1 MTLKAKMSSTVPRYK
16 QIAIAIA
23 SRIANGEYIVGQ
35 RISGRSSIAGQYN
48 VSPETARR
56 AFCILAD
63 WDIVSAEQGS
73 GMLVRSKENA
83 ASYIRQY
90 ADQKNIESIK
100 EDIYQSIQH
109 QRQELQQLNEQ
120 LNELLAATEHYHHMN
135 PLLPQN
141 LRLTERCRFLGRTI
155 QEIRLWHNTGATLIA
170 IKRDGQFLISPGP
183 DVVLREHDLLYFI
196 TSEMSDRGVRDYL
209 CEEAE

>member
-1 MTLKAKMSSTVPRYK
+1 MKTTGTVPRYQ

-73 GMLVRSKENA
+73 GMLVRSRENA

-90 ADQKNIESIK
+90 ADQQNIETIK
-100 EDIYQSIQH
+100 ERIYQGIRR
-109 QRQELQQLNEQ
+109 QREELEELNER
-120 LNELLAATEHYHHMN
+120 LGDLLSATEHYHHIN
-135 PLLPQN
+135 PLLPQS
-141 LRLTERCRFLGRTI
+141 LRLTGDCRFLGRTI
-155 QEIRLWHNTGATLIA
+155 QEIRLWQNTGATLIA
-170 IKRDGQFLISPGP
+170 IRREGSFLISPGP
-183 DVVLREHDLLYFI
+183 DVVLQEQDLLYFI
-196 TSEMSDRGVRDYL
+196 TPEMSDRGVRDYL
-209 CEEAE
+209 YPAKEEKGQ